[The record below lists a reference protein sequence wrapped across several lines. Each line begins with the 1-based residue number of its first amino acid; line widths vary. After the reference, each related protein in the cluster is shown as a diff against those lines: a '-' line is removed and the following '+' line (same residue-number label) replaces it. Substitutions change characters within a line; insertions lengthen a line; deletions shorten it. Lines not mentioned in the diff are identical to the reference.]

1 MQIRICAAMLCAL
14 LTACS
19 EIEQKGGITIGN
31 RQINV
36 PIPTDL
42 TLVTPEM
49 PELYKHYKEEYR
61 TLETS
66 SNGVLRFLNTY
77 SLLSDLDDDKR
88 TVERYCLIG
97 DAVKI
102 NNLPATQDVDKSML
116 AKLKQGMQLKNE
128 QSAEKLNQQ
137 AKEYFNKQNQD
148 IKKNT
153 GKSSENNSPTLG
165 KSYELIG
172 YNKNAFAVM
181 RSIDIEEQDNKTQYL
196 ASFGFIELRGRIL
209 AIYCYADWNEQEWL
223 RNTTLNW
230 FIELDKANK

>member
-1 MQIRICAAMLCAL
+1 MQIRIYIVMFCAL

-36 PIPTDL
+36 PIPTEL
-42 TLVTPEM
+42 TLVTPQM
-49 PELYKHYKEEYR
+49 TELYKHYEEEYR
-61 TLETS
+61 TLEAS

-77 SLLSDLDDDKR
+77 SMLGDLDDDKR
-88 TVERYCLIG
+88 IVGRYCLIG

-116 AKLKQGMQLKNE
+116 AKLKQGIQLKNE

-137 AKEYFNKQNQD
+137 TKEYFNKQNQD

-153 GKSSENNSPTLG
+153 GKPSENNSPTLG

-181 RSIDIEEQDNKTQYL
+181 RSIEIEEQDNKTQYL

-209 AIYCYADWNEQEWL
+209 ATYCYADLNEQEWL

>member
-1 MQIRICAAMLCAL
+1 MLCAL

-196 ASFGFIELRGRIL
+196 SSFGFIELRGRIL

>member
-1 MQIRICAAMLCAL
+1 MLCAL

-49 PELYKHYKEEYR
+49 PELYKHYEEEYR
-61 TLETS
+61 TLEAS